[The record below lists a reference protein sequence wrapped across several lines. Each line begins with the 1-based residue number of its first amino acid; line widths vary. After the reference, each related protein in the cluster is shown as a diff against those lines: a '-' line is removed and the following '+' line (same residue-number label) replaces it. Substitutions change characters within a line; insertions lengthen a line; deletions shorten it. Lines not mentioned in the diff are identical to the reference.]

1 MSNLMHIDKEYAA
14 WIEQISQKFRQSQ
27 LKAATHV
34 NRELLQ
40 FYWTLGKDIVTLH
53 AESKWG
59 DKLMENISN
68 DLRIALPGVKGLSPR
83 NLLYMKGFYLL
94 YREYVERVPQLEA

>member
-1 MSNLMHIDKEYAA
+1 MHIDKEYAA

-34 NRELLQ
+34 NRELLR

-68 DLRIALPGVKGLSPR
+68 DLRIALPGVKGVVTKKFALYEGFLS
-83 NLLYMKGFYLL
+83 FI
-94 YREYVERVPQLEA
+94 